1 MKIVHVANFYGPN
14 SGGIKTTMHELG
26 KGYLQMGHEFIYVV
40 PGTQNLKESTPY
52 GQKISLPSR
61 ILPGSGSYRMLRSR
75 RDVIKLLDE
84 IKPDRLEVSDR
95 LTLTYIGNYAREK
108 KIPVVVFSHETL
120 KGLVERFL
128 PRVAPRKAIVKWH
141 NGRLSRH
148 FDHVIATTEYAA
160 SEFRDIGISNLVKV
174 PLGVDLENFSP
185 THRSMALREELLKG
199 AKVLLVYCGRLSPE
213 KEPQRAIETLIVL
226 RERGIDARL
235 IIVGTGPL
243 WKKLRKLADGLPVDT
258 LGYIADRKRVAGIL
272 SSADVSIAPG
282 PVETFCLSALES
294 ISSGTPVVASNT
306 SAVGEFL
313 HLDQEN
319 PAGAIAA
326 NNGVAFADAV
336 MDLLDRPQVRE
347 AARAAAESLPWDETI
362 RLMMALHG
370 IEGIGNLAPSAITKR
385 KLTVA

>member
-40 PGTQNLKESTPY
+40 PGTQYLRETTPY

-75 RDVIKLLDE
+75 KDVITLLDD
-84 IKPDRLEVSDR
+84 IKPDRMEVSDR
-95 LTLTYIGNYAREK
+95 LTLTYLGNYGRK
-108 KIPVVVFSHETL
+108 KDIPVVVFSHETL
-120 KGLVERFL
+120 KGLVDRFF
-128 PRVAPRKAIVKWH
+128 PRMAPKKTIVKWH
-141 NGRLSRH
+141 NRRLSRH
-148 FDHVIATTEYAA
+148 FDHVIATTDYAA
-160 SEFRDIGISNLVKV
+160 SEFREIEIPNLVKI

-185 THRSMALREELLKG
+185 SNRSMELREELLKG
-199 AKVLLVYCGRLSPE
+199 SKVLLVYCGRLSPE
-213 KEPQRAIETLIVL
+213 KEPQRAIQALVIL

-258 LGYIADRKRVAGIL
+258 LGYIAERKRVAGIL
-272 SSADVSIAPG
+272 SSADISIAPG

-294 ISSGTPVVASNT
+294 ISSGTPVVASKT

-313 HLDQEN
+313 HLDQED
-319 PAGAIAA
+319 PAGAIAE
-326 NNGVAFADAV
+326 NNGMAFADAI
-336 MDLLDRPQVRE
+336 MDLLDRPKVRI
-347 AARAAAESLPWDETI
+347 AARAAAESLPWDETT
-362 RLMMALHG
+362 RLMMDLHG